1 MFNVYLWFFIV
12 NVVVAVRLGFFLLQG
27 YGCCCILNELIYGN
41 CKADHQVP
49 NVIEKQPKKKKL
61 QAAAATLVLK

>member
-1 MFNVYLWFFIV
+1 MYIYGFLLLMLLLLLDW
-12 NVVVAVRLGFFLLQG
+12 GFFLLQG

-49 NVIEKQPKKKKL
+49 NVIEKQLKKKNFR
-61 QAAAATLVLK
+61 QQQC